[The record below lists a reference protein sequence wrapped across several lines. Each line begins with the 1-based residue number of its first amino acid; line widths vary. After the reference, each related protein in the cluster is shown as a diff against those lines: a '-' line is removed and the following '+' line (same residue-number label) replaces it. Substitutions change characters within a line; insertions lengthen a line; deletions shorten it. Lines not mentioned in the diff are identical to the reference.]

1 MLSLVAPL
9 HMQGQR
15 EVAPQ
20 SWPCRG
26 EFQSITS
33 RSSCCCALLT
43 SFSSLLEWKVLESKD
58 PGSQLCVSSVY
69 TTQGLAHSRCLV
81 NIWGMKD
88 TLQIHINASP
98 VPQSRAP
105 HLCITPVRHICL
117 TPVYVPHLC
126 TTSVHTCVLHLCVT
140 PGHHTCVPSSGWQ
153 VE

>member
-1 MLSLVAPL
+1 MLRLVAPL
-9 HMQGQR
+9 HMQGRR

-69 TTQGLAHSRCLV
+69 TAQGLAHSRCLV

-105 HLCITPVRHICL
+105 HLCTTSLHHTCASLLCTSVYNSCVCTTPVHHICSHLCITPVRHIC
-117 TPVYVPHLC
+117 V
-126 TTSVHTCVLHLCVT
+126 
-140 PGHHTCVPSSGWQ
+140 
-153 VE
+153 